1 VNMDNLS
8 AGKPTDAASL
18 SLVPGT
24 ALPPLVFPVTA
35 GAIAVAAIATNDY
48 QNVHHDIAAANAAGV
63 PNIFMNILTT
73 NGLVQRYVNDWAGAR
88 LHIHGIR
95 LKLGAPNFV
104 GDTMTFSGNVAS
116 VDAATG
122 QAELQVVGRNRLGEH
137 VNATVTVSLGV
148 TSGATTRNG
157 EASSQGVA

>member
-1 VNMDNLS
+1 MNMDNLPKVKLDD
-8 AGKPTDAASL
+8 AGSL
-18 SLVPGT
+18 ALVPGT
-24 ALPPLVFPVTA
+24 ALPSLVFPVTA

-73 NGLVQRYVNDWAGAR
+73 NGLVQRYVNDWAGPR

-104 GDTMTFSGNVAS
+104 GDTMTFSGSVAS
-116 VDAATG
+116 LDAASSR
-122 QAELQVVGRNRLGEH
+122 AELQVVGRNRLGEH
-137 VNATVTVSLGV
+137 VHATVTVSLGV
-148 TSGATTRNG
+148 TSSAATLNG
-157 EASSQGVA
+157 EPSPQEVA

>member
-1 VNMDNLS
+1 MSAENL
-8 AGKPTDAASL
+8 AGAMPAASP
-18 SLVPGT
+18 SGPLVVGT
-24 ALPPLVFPVTA
+24 VLPPLEFPVSA

-48 QNVHHDIAAANAAGV
+48 QNVHHDIAAAQAAGV

-73 NGLVQRYVNDWAGAR
+73 NGLVQRYVNGWAGPR

-104 GDTMTFSGNVAS
+104 GDTMTFTGTVAA

-122 QAELQVVGRNRLGEH
+122 RAELQVLGRNRLGEH
-137 VNATVTVSLGV
+137 VNATVTVSLG
-148 TSGATTRNG
+148 TTRDGATTLQVP
-157 EASSQGVA
+157 A